1 MNYCVYVCN
10 INLMKVNV
18 LGFIVCTYM
27 LYNKK
32 KLRVFGIRGMR

>member
-18 LGFIVCTYM
+18 LGFIYII
-27 LYNKK
+27 K

>member
-18 LGFIVCTYM
+18 LGFIYII
-27 LYNKK
+27 KK